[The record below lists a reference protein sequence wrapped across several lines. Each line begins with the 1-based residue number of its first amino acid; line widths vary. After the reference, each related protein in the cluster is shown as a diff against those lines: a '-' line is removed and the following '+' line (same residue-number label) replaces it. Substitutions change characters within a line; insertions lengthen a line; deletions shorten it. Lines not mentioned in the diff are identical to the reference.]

1 MLKAGS
7 IVSNT
12 GDKLG
17 ASSRIDPT
25 LLPRPVESVRRMGA
39 LVLYILT
46 EMGRMGIFI
55 ASTVFHV
62 FAPPLKF
69 WRLLKQI
76 QFIGYQSILL
86 ILLSGLFTGMVL
98 GFQGYYTL
106 ARVGTSAF
114 LGPAV
119 ALSLLRELGPVI
131 TALMVTGR
139 AGSAIAAEIGIMRIS
154 EEIDA
159 LELMGLNPHR
169 YLIVPNFLAALIA
182 LPLLTAVFDVIGIF
196 GGYLIG
202 VKLLGV
208 GAGTYFGEMAGYVRM
223 SDITG
228 GMYKAISFGGFIA
241 LVCCYKGFHAGFGA
255 EGVSKATTQA
265 VVMSSVLILVWDYFM
280 TSVMF

>member
-1 MLKAGS
+1 
-7 IVSNT
+7 
-12 GDKLG
+12 
-17 ASSRIDPT
+17 
-25 LLPRPVESVRRMGA
+25 
-39 LVLYILT
+39 
-46 EMGRMGIFI
+46 MGIFLAI
-55 ASTVFHV
+55 TLFYTLV
-62 FAPPLKF
+62 PPFKF
-69 WRLLKQI
+69 LRFLKQI
-76 QFIGYQSILL
+76 QFIGYHSILL
-86 ILLSGLFTGMVL
+86 IVLSGAFTGMVL

-106 ARVGTSAF
+106 ARVGTSAL

-159 LELMGLNPHR
+159 LELMGLNSHR
-169 YLIVPNFLAALIA
+169 YLIVPNFIAALIS
-182 LPLLTAVFDVIGIF
+182 LPLLTAIFDVVGIF

-208 GAGTYFGEMAGYVRM
+208 SAGTYFGEM
-223 SDITG
+223 SDYLKFSDVTG
-228 GMYKAISFGGFIA
+228 GMYKAISFGAIIA
-241 LVCCYKGFHAGFGA
+241 WVSCFKGFFSGFGA

-265 VVMSSVLILVWDYFM
+265 VVMTSVLILIWDYFL